1 MPGTS
6 SSSISSLETHMTL
19 GSPKPYSAT
28 SSDAGV
34 VVENKGI
41 CLSSLLPLFDRLGC
55 EKYENRY
62 NHREYVSREA
72 KVLY

>member
-1 MPGTS
+1 
-6 SSSISSLETHMTL
+6 MTL
-19 GSPKPYSAT
+19 GSPAI

-34 VVENKGI
+34 VLEKREI

-72 KVLY
+72 KVLH

>member
-19 GSPKPYSAT
+19 GSPELYSAT

-34 VVENKGI
+34 VEENEELR
-41 CLSSLLPLFDRLGC
+41 LSSLLTLFEKLGC
-55 EKYENRY
+55 QKHNKK
-62 NHREYVSREA
+62 YVSRED
-72 KVLY
+72 KVLSRT